1 MSVVAARGRR
11 AGRSALVWLA
21 LGAVGCVGQRVV
33 RLENDLLRA
42 EVVELRSKAGSG
54 RAEVLPSVTPELLVA
69 YLERAGL
76 PAPERSPSGVL
87 VVPCEGVNTRFRLS
101 LQHFEREQV
110 LYLAAVDYMDL
121 EVASSSGA
129 MVLLLTQLAA
139 INYELVLGKF
149 QLNPRSG
156 AITLSVELKTDDGLG
171 FRSFDAAVHQLL
183 ETADER
189 YPDLLRAA
197 RGQGI

>member
-1 MSVVAARGRR
+1 MLENELLKAEIGELRAAMSA
-11 AGRSALVWLA
+11 
-21 LGAVGCVGQRVV
+21 AVGPMTPAV
-33 RLENDLLRA
+33 
-42 EVVELRSKAGSG
+42 S
-54 RAEVLPSVTPELLVA
+54 PELLAA

-76 PAPERSPSGVL
+76 PPPERSASGVL
-87 VVPCEGVNTRFRLS
+87 VVPCEGVNTRFRMS

-110 LYLAAVDYMDL
+110 LYIAVVDYLDL
-121 EVASSSGA
+121 EAASSSGA
-129 MVLLLTQLAA
+129 MVLLLTQLASM
-139 INYELVLGKF
+139 NYELVMGKF

-171 FRSFDAAVHQLL
+171 FRSFEAAVHRLL

-189 YPDLLRAA
+189 YPDLVRAA